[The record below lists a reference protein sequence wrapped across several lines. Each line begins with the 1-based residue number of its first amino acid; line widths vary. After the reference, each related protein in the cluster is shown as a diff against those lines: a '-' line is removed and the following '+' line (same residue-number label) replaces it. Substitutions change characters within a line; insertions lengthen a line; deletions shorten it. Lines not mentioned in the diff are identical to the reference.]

1 MTVCNVAVSSG
12 VVGGVDATE
21 RAKAPMRM
29 INAAAIPIHGNRAG
43 AEWIGRLIIGN
54 FVRAMIVYPAHYLR
68 TASQLQ
74 LMPANAGRR

>member
-12 VVGGVDATE
+12 VVGGVDAME

-54 FVRAMIVYPAHYLR
+54 FGCAITVLLQSELR
-68 TASQLQ
+68 FLQ
-74 LMPANAGRR
+74 INRTRND